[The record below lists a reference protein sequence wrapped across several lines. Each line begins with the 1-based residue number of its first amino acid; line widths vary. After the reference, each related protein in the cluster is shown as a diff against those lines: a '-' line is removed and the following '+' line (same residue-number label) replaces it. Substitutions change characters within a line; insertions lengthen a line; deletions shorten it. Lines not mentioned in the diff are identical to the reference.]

1 MTRITTITTKIL
13 SAVTLAL
20 LPLAVGAWTGPTQA
34 PPNGNVAA
42 PINVSGSA
50 QAKGAGLLLATS
62 PTTYGLLVQN
72 GNVGIGLLN
81 PGYKLE
87 ISGSVGAGAFFY
99 TSDKSLKAHILP
111 LSGSLSNILNLQG
124 VSFNWKDSGEKG
136 IGLVAQ
142 DVEKVY
148 PELVHTNPQSG
159 IKSVEYGNLVAPL
172 VEAIKEQ
179 QKQIDELKAEIKALK
194 GNNK

>member
-1 MTRITTITTKIL
+1 MTRITTITIATL
-13 SAVTLAL
+13 SAIAL
-20 LPLAVGAWTGPTQA
+20 VLFPSGASAWTGPTLA

-42 PINVSGSA
+42 PLNVSGSA
-50 QAKGAGLLLATS
+50 QAKSAGLLLATS

-87 ISGSVGAGAFFY
+87 IAGSVGASAFFY
-99 TSDKSLKAHILP
+99 TSDKSLKTNISP
-111 LSGSLSNILNLQG
+111 LSSSLSKIVALQG
-124 VSFNWKDSGEKG
+124 VSFNWKNTGEKG

-148 PELVHTNPQSG
+148 PELVHTNSQSG

-194 GNNK
+194 GN